1 VVIMRAASWVVLLG
15 RWRQR
20 DCHAVSLVA
29 RRGRH
34 IGRTAPLFPVLR
46 NGARLVLSAEAQRR

>member
-1 VVIMRAASWVVLLG
+1 VVLLG

-34 IGRTAPLFPVLR
+34 IGRTALGFPFFGTVRVWSLR
-46 NGARLVLSAEAQRR
+46 PRRNAA

>member
-1 VVIMRAASWVVLLG
+1 VVLLG